1 MNESSTTTPNTARGR
16 LADVISGRV
25 SDRGSALVS
34 MILDSPDDYRLAAL
48 DFIAQSSRSIGDE
61 NSNSQDFAG
70 EKVLLAVLMAQK
82 GLLSFT
88 RERLQ
93 KELKERSV
101 NLVPAM
107 AKLLPVHKGGGL
119 HLLLELATTLADGV
133 LAPSLIPLLKSP
145 DRFAAVLALQAIAA
159 SGAEDTISIL
169 TSALQNEDL
178 RWTAVA
184 LLADMEASASVGPVA
199 HLLADPSPEV
209 RLEAIRALSI
219 FSDQRTV
226 KLLKQ
231 VCAADR
237 SQRVRDASLEAVR
250 RISNQHGLP
259 LDEDELLAA
268 STRSLESDREIDQL
282 LAEARVAGASDVHV
296 VPGSPFAFRLHGDIK
311 EIGKDA
317 LTSEKTRE
325 MILPMVPEASL
336 ADLEQ
341 DLQLDFSYVVQGLG
355 RHRVNVFQERRGLSA
370 VIRLIPPEV
379 PGFSTLGLPPQ
390 VNEVSEYQQGLV
402 LVTGRSGSGKTTT
415 MAAIVNRLNETKSLH
430 IITLEDPI
438 EYIHHRKKSLVNQ
451 REIGRHTKSFPVALR
466 SALREDPDVVVVG
479 EMRDLTTMRLAVEA
493 AETGH
498 LVVGTL
504 HTPNAVGAVERLIEA
519 FPATEQQQ
527 VRLMLADSLKM
538 VLAQHLIP
546 KKDGPGRVGCFEVL
560 VCTPAVGNLI
570 RDNKINQLPGIM
582 QTGKAA
588 GMKTMD
594 SALFELM
601 STRAISSKEAYVRAV
616 NKEPFQHHV
625 QNRDGESS

>member
-1 MNESSTTTPNTARGR
+1 
-16 LADVISGRV
+16 
-25 SDRGSALVS
+25 
-34 MILDSPDDYRLAAL
+34 
-48 DFIAQSSRSIGDE
+48 
-61 NSNSQDFAG
+61 
-70 EKVLLAVLMAQK
+70 
-82 GLLSFT
+82 
-88 RERLQ
+88 
-93 KELKERSV
+93 
-101 NLVPAM
+101 
-107 AKLLPVHKGGGL
+107 
-119 HLLLELATTLADGV
+119 
-133 LAPSLIPLLKSP
+133 
-145 DRFAAVLALQAIAA
+145 
-159 SGAEDTISIL
+159 
-169 TSALQNEDL
+169 
-178 RWTAVA
+178 
-184 LLADMEASASVGPVA
+184 
-199 HLLADPSPEV
+199 
-209 RLEAIRALSI
+209 
-219 FSDQRTV
+219 
-226 KLLKQ
+226 
-231 VCAADR
+231 
-237 SQRVRDASLEAVR
+237 
-250 RISNQHGLP
+250 
-259 LDEDELLAA
+259 
-268 STRSLESDREIDQL
+268 
-282 LAEARVAGASDVHV
+282 
-296 VPGSPFAFRLHGDIK
+296 
-311 EIGKDA
+311 
-317 LTSEKTRE
+317 
-325 MILPMVPEASL
+325 
-336 ADLEQ
+336 
-341 DLQLDFSYVVQGLG
+341 
-355 RHRVNVFQERRGLSA
+355 
-370 VIRLIPPEV
+370 
-379 PGFSTLGLPPQ
+379 
-390 VNEVSEYQQGLV
+390 
-402 LVTGRSGSGKTTT
+402 
-415 MAAIVNRLNETKSLH
+415 AIVNRLNETKSLH

>member
-107 AKLLPVHKGGGL
+107 AKLLPDHKGGGL

-237 SQRVRDASLEAVR
+237 SQRVRDASFEAVR

>member
-237 SQRVRDASLEAVR
+237 SQRVRDASFEAVR